1 MKTNTRQ
8 TILELI
14 KKHGQVS
21 PHQLQ
26 QELDFGTAAIHR
38 QLRKLEASE
47 SIIKIGKAPRTMYV
61 LRDAGVSLPAISSL
75 PDTIAVVIEDQY
87 AYVNPDGI
95 ILKGVEGFAHW
106 VQKTGMGDHFLS
118 LAKEYVKVR
127 QEADEWYRGQPWIAA
142 TSKFSQTFPK
152 TEIDQVAYANF
163 YALPK
168 FGKTRL
174 GTYTL
179 HAKVSQN
186 LSLMKLLAT
195 EIKPIIQRLIK
206 EWKIQAVGYIPHS
219 IPRNRPLLPV
229 IARELAL
236 TLPEISVEKL
246 YAGVVRVPQKSLSKL
261 TDRVENAQ
269 KTLYVT
275 ENVPWQRVLLIDDAV
290 GSGATLN
297 EVAHKLKTQHA
308 TKFVAGFAIV
318 GSYKGFEVISE
329 V

>member
-8 TILELI
+8 DILALI

-26 QELDFGTAAIHR
+26 QELGFGAAAIHR
-38 QLRKLEASE
+38 QLRKLEAAE
-47 SIIKIGKAPRTMYV
+47 SIIKIGAAPRTLYV
-61 LRDAGVSLPAISSL
+61 LRDVGANLSTISSL
-75 PDTIAVVIEDQY
+75 PDAIAAIIEERY
-87 AYVNPDGI
+87 AYVNPDGV

-106 VQKTGMGDHFLS
+106 VQKTGEGKQFLS
-118 LAKEYVKVR
+118 LAKEYVKIR
-127 QEADEWYRGQPWIAA
+127 QEADEWYRGQLWINA
-142 TSKFSQTFPK
+142 TSKFSQTFPETK
-152 TEIDQVAYANF
+152 IDQVAYADF

-168 FGKTRL
+168 FGKTKL

-186 LSLMKLLAT
+186 VSLMKLLAG
-195 EIKPIIQRLIK
+195 EIKPIIQGLIK
-206 EWKIQAVGYIPHS
+206 DWKIQAVGYIPHS

-236 TLPEISVEKL
+236 TVPEISVEKL
-246 YAGVVRVPQKSLSKL
+246 YAGAVRVPQKSLSKL

-275 ENVPWQRVLLIDDAV
+275 KNVPWQRVLLIDDAV

-297 EVAHKLKTQHA
+297 EVAHKLKSQFA
-308 TKFVAGFAIV
+308 TTFVSGFAIV

>member
-8 TILELI
+8 DILALI

-26 QELDFGTAAIHR
+26 QELGFGAAAIHR
-38 QLRKLEASE
+38 QLRKLEAAD
-47 SIIKIGKAPRTMYV
+47 SIIKIGAAPRTLYV
-61 LRDAGVSLPAISSL
+61 LRDVRANLPTISSL
-75 PDTIAVVIEDQY
+75 PDAIAAIIEERY
-87 AYVNPDGI
+87 AYVNPDGV

-106 VQKTGMGDHFLS
+106 VQKTGEEKQFLS

-127 QEADEWYRGQPWIAA
+127 QEADEWYRGQPWIDA
-142 TSKFSQTFPK
+142 TSKFSQTFPE
-152 TEIDQVAYANF
+152 TEIDQVAYADF

-168 FGKTRL
+168 FGKTKL

-186 LSLMKLLAT
+186 VSLMKLLAT
-195 EIKPIIQRLIK
+195 ETKPIIQSLIK
-206 EWKIQAVGYIPHS
+206 DWNIQAVGYIPHS

-236 TLPEISVEKL
+236 TLPEISVEKV
-246 YAGVVRVPQKSLSKL
+246 YAGAIRVPQKSLSKL

-275 ENVPWQRVLLIDDAV
+275 ENVPWQRVMLIDDAV
-290 GSGATLN
+290 GSGATLS
-297 EVAHKLKTQHA
+297 EVAHKLKSQFA
-308 TKFVAGFAIV
+308 TTFVAGFAIV